1 MNASDQCIKTR
12 KCGNDGQSKER
23 IMERFVKFVL
33 FLLRL
38 TIISVKKVTFGGIS
52 GLNEAKIDP
61 KNAEN

>member
-1 MNASDQCIKTR
+1 
-12 KCGNDGQSKER
+12 
-23 IMERFVKFVL
+23 MERFVKFVL

-61 KNAEN
+61 KNAENYSYLFSVKMQKLQKYLEHIYL